1 MMLTL
6 GLFINANGQTNVT
19 TGNHRA
25 VVEVKDNASW
35 AEAASNVNLMID
47 WKKLELNPSKC
58 SVYFS
63 EVKNFQNASK
73 QKLKMDPFME

>member
-1 MMLTL
+1 
-6 GLFINANGQTNVT
+6 
-19 TGNHRA
+19 
-25 VVEVKDNASW
+25 
-35 AEAASNVNLMID
+35 MID

-73 QKLKMDPFME
+73 QKLKMDPSME